1 MNMKMSPII
10 KIKSSS
16 EPNTPK
22 TIYRVVL
29 GDFGATVVGS
39 SVVVSFGGKSVPVV
53 LPSLV
58 ENPSVLSMVVVVLLS
73 LDVIDSCVLV
83 SVEVSVALDVDSEGL
98 SIKTVVVSSDVT
110 VTVDS
115 FVVVTVLS

>member
-39 SVVVSFGGKSVPVV
+39 SVVVSFGVKSVPVV

>member
-83 SVEVSVALDVDSEGL
+83 LVEVSVALDVDSEGL